1 MADRSKNEQYDIV
14 SQAEEVLELYI
25 KRYFDTK
32 RRRRS
37 GHYKNHLSKKSAV
50 LSFIVA
56 SVTIG
61 AFVYLL
67 THFL

>member
-37 GHYKNHLSKKSAV
+37 GHYKNHLSKRAV
-50 LSFIVA
+50 MLSFIAA
-56 SVTIG
+56 SGAIG
-61 AFVYLL
+61 AFTYLL
-67 THFL
+67 IHFI